1 MRYFILCNELLCFL
15 HMYISVYHKVGNR
28 YDGQIAVFGVDF
40 QKKLEALKYFIV
52 SLIFVC
58 MYTSELNNKISLL

>member
-1 MRYFILCNELLCFL
+1 
-15 HMYISVYHKVGNR
+15 MYISVYHKVGNR

-58 MYTSELNNKISLL
+58 MYTSELNNKVSLL